1 MQVLVIALLLAILIV
16 EYLVEEHGLLHPYVV
31 LLPNFLSGIAMLV
44 VLVRVMTGTRLELD
58 WRYGLFLAVLI
69 FTMTFG
75 YAVGDTPSGAMLAG
89 ARAYLACIPF
99 LLLPAVHRFTA
110 RQLHVQLLL
119 LFAIALAETPLAFY
133 QRFVEYAHV
142 ISGDPVRGT
151 LTTSSN
157 LSLFM
162 IAVIGGAIVA
172 HLRGRL
178 GFLWTFAIAAW
189 LFSATTI
196 NETKAT
202 LLLLPAAVLV
212 PAMLMRGNK
221 AAAKKLVPILAVG
234 VLGSAAF
241 IVTYN
246 YFIQSREYAGPIS
259 SYLTGDT
266 LRYYLYTGA
275 ANSDQEY
282 IGRFD
287 SIEIA
292 IDHIARDPYT
302 FLFGYGAGNVSESFL
317 PQFAGRYWSYYLRFG
332 VDQTQITQLLWELG
346 TVGLLAYLF
355 LYWLVTRD
363 ALALARAK
371 DPATAD
377 LGMLW
382 VIAMVIMAFGLI
394 YKSLLH
400 MTDFGYLFFY
410 FSGVVASRA
419 AALRRAAAS
428 AAAKRPTG
436 DWWPAADAP
445 TPATS
450 ALGSHR

>member
-1 MQVLVIALLLAILIV
+1 MQVLVIALLLAILVV
-16 EYLVEEHGLLHPYVV
+16 EYLVEEHGLFHPYVV
-31 LLPNFLSGIAMLV
+31 LLPNLLSGIAALV
-44 VLVRVMTGTRLELD
+44 VLARVMTGTRLSLD
-58 WRYGLFLAVLI
+58 WRYGLFLGLLL

-99 LLLPAVHRFTA
+99 FLLPAVHRFTP
-110 RQLHVQLLL
+110 RQLQVQLLL
-119 LFAIALAETPLAFY
+119 IFAIALAETPLAFY
-133 QRFVEYAHV
+133 QRFVEYAHT

-162 IAVIGGAIVA
+162 IAVIGGVIIA

-178 GFLWTFAIAAW
+178 SFFHTFVIAAW

-202 LLLLPAAVLV
+202 IVLLPAAVLV
-212 PAMLMRGNK
+212 PALLMRGNR
-221 AAAKKLVPILAVG
+221 AISKKLVPIFAIG
-234 VLGSAAF
+234 ILGFVAF

-246 YFIQSREYAGPIS
+246 YFIEGREYAGPIS
-259 SYLTGDT
+259 SYLSGDT

-275 ANSDQEY
+275 ANADAEY

-292 IDHIARDPYT
+292 LDRIARDPYT
-302 FLFGYGAGNVSESFL
+302 FAFGYGAGNVSESFL

-346 TVGLLAYLF
+346 TLGLAAYLF
-355 LYWLVTRD
+355 LYYLVTRD
-363 ALALARAK
+363 ALALARSK
-371 DPATAD
+371 DALSD
-377 LGMLW
+377 LGVLW
-382 VIAMVIMAFGLI
+382 VLAMVIMSFGLV

-400 MTDFGYLFFY
+400 MTDFAYLFFY

-419 AALRRAAAS
+419 AALRHS
-428 AAAKRPTG
+428 AAAAIARRPRQ
-436 DWWPAADAP
+436 DWWPAADSP
-445 TPATS
+445 TPAVFR
-450 ALGSHR
+450 SHR